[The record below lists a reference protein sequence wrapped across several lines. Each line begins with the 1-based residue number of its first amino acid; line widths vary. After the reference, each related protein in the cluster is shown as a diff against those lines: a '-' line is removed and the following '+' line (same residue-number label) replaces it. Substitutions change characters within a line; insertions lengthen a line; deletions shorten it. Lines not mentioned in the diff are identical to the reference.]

1 MCSNPAD
8 GSTRQ
13 CTVSRGEAGKPVDLS
28 ATVICRDVAAVYRHF
43 QYPLDHLT
51 GQLTLEKNT
60 IAVNLQTLKGAQPVS
75 LTGTIQNPG
84 VDAVVRLDI
93 QAEAI
98 PIDDALKSAMPADVR
113 KVVDQFNP
121 SGVVRAQATVT
132 RYPLPREHNHP
143 EGKIAI
149 DAKIDLTER
158 CEVTWVGLPYPIRNL
173 TGQLEIHPESW
184 TFNNMRG
191 TNGLAKIRASGHVV
205 KLPMKKL
212 PNGADPLKIQV
223 KIEADGLPFSGE
235 LRDALPAAWRKSWPT
250 INPSGSCDV
259 LAEVHVTPGQPDHTH
274 IEIVPRPESNAR
286 LEVTRHRSPD
296 SIPVA
301 PLKSPWKTSMAGLF
315 SMTVGWPCKT

>member
-1 MCSNPAD
+1 MTDLELDQRLRDRTPAEYEELWD
-8 GSTRQ
+8 VFQ
-13 CTVSRGEAGKPVDLS
+13 PRGRVDASVRVFRGKAGEPVDLS
-28 ATVICRDVAAVYRHF
+28 ATVMCRDVAAVYRHF

-51 GQLTLEKNT
+51 GQLTLEKNMV
-60 IAVNLQTLKGAQPVS
+60 AVNLQTLKGAQPLS

-98 PIDDALKSAMPADVR
+98 PIDDALEGAMPPDVR

-121 SGVVRAQATVT
+121 SGVVKAHATVT

-184 TFNNMRG
+184 TFKNMRG
-191 TNGLAKIRASGHVV
+191 RMVS
-205 KLPMKKL
+205 PR
-212 PNGADPLKIQV
+212 
-223 KIEADGLPFSGE
+223 S
-235 LRDALPAAWRKSWPT
+235 
-250 INPSGSCDV
+250 
-259 LAEVHVTPGQPDHTH
+259 
-274 IEIVPRPESNAR
+274 VP
-286 LEVTRHRSPD
+286 VG
-296 SIPVA
+296 
-301 PLKSPWKTSMAGLF
+301 TSSSF
-315 SMTVGWPCKT
+315 P